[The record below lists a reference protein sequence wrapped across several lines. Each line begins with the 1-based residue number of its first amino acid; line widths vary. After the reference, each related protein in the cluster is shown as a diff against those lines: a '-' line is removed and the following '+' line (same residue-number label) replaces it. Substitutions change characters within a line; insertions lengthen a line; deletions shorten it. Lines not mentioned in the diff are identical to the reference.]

1 MTDDRFAVQRT
12 QVTSVGRL
20 RTALMLTDIVGYSRR
35 MHADEARAVRELR
48 KHNEVIRALLEAHHG
63 REVKTMGDAFLAEF
77 AVTDDALRCAL
88 AIHRKL
94 EEVFIDEDPLRVRI
108 GLHVA
113 EVEAIGPDVIGDG
126 VNILSRIEP
135 QADPGGIC
143 ASKEFVGECKAAE
156 VLFTDMGPVEMKNI
170 SKPIELA
177 RWPSKAGELEELPAT
192 RVLKRTVNSMPAVP
206 AASIVAAANLPRQ
219 APDDTDEKTQMVSE
233 SQRPALSASMFVPSS
248 LSDQPT
254 PTRASAL
261 TALQSALPEPD
272 VGTATMTARPISR
285 SGPSSAR
292 PLSRSSGIF
301 VPPHVEP
308 EDATKVLRAA
318 EETRDALGIS
328 APSDEQTVTRSA
340 VGPAKDWDM
349 LLPARAPD
357 ANPSSMHDVGGVVL
371 PPLQRSKTAV
381 VALGVVAG
389 GAVAMTLVV
398 IIWMISRP
406 APVPE
411 QVRVPPPQT
420 VVPVAPQPPPPAPV
434 AVAPTPP
441 PTPAPA
447 PTPAAVAAPENSQA
461 TFQQQFIAAVEK
473 IQHSRQKPKQKKA
486 LLQKLDK
493 LNKNVTR
500 AKRAKDKKKA
510 ESAMRAFLRKNKLN

>member
-1 MTDDRFAVQRT
+1 MSDDRFAVQRT

-48 KHNEVIRALLEAHHG
+48 KHNEVIRDLLEAHHG

-88 AIHRKL
+88 AIHRKM
-94 EEVFIDEDPLRVRI
+94 EEVFNDEDPLRVRI
-108 GLHVA
+108 GLHIA

-143 ASKEFVGECKAAE
+143 ASKEFVGELKAAE
-156 VLFTDMGPVEMKNI
+156 VLFTAMGPVEMKNI
-170 SKPIELA
+170 AKPVELM
-177 RWPSKAGELEELPAT
+177 RWPAQVNELEELPAT
-192 RVLKRTVNSMPAVP
+192 RVVKRTMNSLPSVP
-206 AASIVAAANLPRQ
+206 AASIAAAANMPRQ
-219 APDDTDEKTQMVSE
+219 APEEGDEKTQMVSE
-233 SQRPALSASMFVPSS
+233 SQRPALNEAMFVPAA

-261 TALQSALPEPD
+261 TALQDALPDPN
-272 VGTATMTARPISR
+272 TTTTSARPISR
-285 SGPSSAR
+285 SGPNSAR

-318 EETRDALGIS
+318 EETRDALGI
-328 APSDEQTVTRSA
+328 PVHGDEQTVTRSA

-349 LLPARAPD
+349 LLPARSPD
-357 ANPSSMHDVGGVVL
+357 ANPSMHDVGGVVL
-371 PPLQRSKTAV
+371 PPITRSKGAV
-381 VALGVVAG
+381 IALGAVAG

-398 IIWMISRP
+398 IIWMVTRP

-411 QVRVPPPQT
+411 QAVVKVVAPQ
-420 VVPVAPQPPPPAPV
+420 PVAPVAPPTPPPPAPV
-434 AVAPTPP
+434 AAPTPP
-441 PTPAPA
+441 PPAPVAEPAPA
-447 PTPAAVAAPENSQA
+447 PMTL
-461 TFQQQFIAAVEK
+461 QQQVIAAVEK
-473 IQHSRQKPKQKKA
+473 IQHSRQKPKQRKA

-493 LNKNVTR
+493 LNKSVTR
-500 AKRAKDKKKA
+500 AKKAKDKKKA
-510 ESAMRAFLRKNKLN
+510 ESALRAFLKKNKLN